1 VKQVTKTV
9 VVLAAFCQ
17 AAVATA
23 QPGVKP
29 GVETVQTAATERFLL
44 GPANEGGPVTVQSSF
59 LLHDINEINDD
70 EETFEFT
77 GVLTLRWHDERQAFD
92 PQVTGADEK
101 VYQGAYQFN
110 EVFTGWYPQVVL
122 VNESGMYEKN
132 GVVLRVT
139 PDGGMTLIE
148 TLNATA
154 EAEFDMRR
162 FPFDKQRLQAVFE
175 VLGFDREEV
184 ALEADASASSLL
196 GESVRIPQW
205 TVTGLTTSVRDRHAP
220 YAGSRGAAA
229 AFVVSI
235 DVERQSLFMRR
246 LVYLPLVLIVLL
258 SFSVFWMDRSSL
270 GDRISVSFIGI
281 LSAVAY
287 QIVMSDIL
295 PRISYVTLMN
305 AFLNISF
312 LTLCATVVI
321 NLVVNAYDQKG
332 QSEVGDR
339 IDRRCR
345 WIFPLT
351 YFALIIIANLTALV
365 LL

>member
-1 VKQVTKTV
+1 MVIIV
-9 VVLAAFCQ
+9 AAFCQ
-17 AAVATA
+17 AGVATA

-44 GPANEGGPVTVQSSF
+44 GPANEGGPVTVQVGF
-59 LLHDINEINDD
+59 QLRDINEINDED
-70 EETFEFT
+70 ETFEFT

-92 PQVTGADEK
+92 PHATGAGEK
-101 VYQGAYQFN
+101 VYQGSYQFN

-122 VNESGMYEKN
+122 VNESGMYEKA

-139 PDGGMTLIE
+139 PDGTLTLIE
-148 TLNATA
+148 TLNAVA
-154 EAEFDMRR
+154 EVELDMRS
-162 FPFDKQRLQAVFE
+162 FPFDKHRLQAVFE

-184 ALEADASASSLL
+184 VLEADASASSMLD
-196 GESVRIPQW
+196 ESVRISQW
-205 TVTGLTTSVRDRHAP
+205 TVTGLTTSVRDRNAP
-220 YAGSRGAAA
+220 YAGSRGVAA

-235 DVERQSLFMRR
+235 DVRRQSLFMRR
-246 LVYLPLVLIVLL
+246 LVFLPLVLIVLL

-270 GDRISVSFIGI
+270 GDRINVSFIGI

-305 AFLNISF
+305 AFLTISF

-321 NLVVNAYDQKG
+321 NLVVNAHDQKG
-332 QSEVGDR
+332 RPEVGDR
-339 IDRRCR
+339 VDRRCR

-351 YFALIIIANLTALV
+351 YFALVLIINVIGFV
-365 LL
+365 LS